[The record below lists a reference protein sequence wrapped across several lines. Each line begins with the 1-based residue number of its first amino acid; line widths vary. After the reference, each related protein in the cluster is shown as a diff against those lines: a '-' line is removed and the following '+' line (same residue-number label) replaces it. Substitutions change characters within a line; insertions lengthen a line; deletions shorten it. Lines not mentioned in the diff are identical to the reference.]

1 MTAQPNSPP
10 PREDAPALAARR
22 GFWRRVRHHLVEIG
36 LTLPS
41 CGWMIVFFLIPSIL
55 LFTLSFH
62 PTATDGGIGEG
73 WTLETWRTLAN
84 PDYPSIVWRTIW
96 LSIVSTFI
104 CIVIAVP
111 CAYAMARAPAIR
123 RHVLVGLVI
132 LPFWTSFLI
141 RVFAWKILLHPDG
154 VIRGFLLS
162 LSIIRP
168 DQQLLYNPVAVLLVM
183 VYTYLPFAVL
193 PLYAAAEKFDFNL
206 IEAALDLGA
215 TPLRAFSSV
224 FVPGIRAGIFSA
236 TLMVL
241 IPAFGSY
248 VIPDMVGGANSEMVG
263 SKIAQ
268 RAIPDRNLPHASALS
283 ALLMLGV
290 LAPPFLGWVVLRRRN
305 IGVTESEAVAEAG
318 DSGVVQK
325 GGVS

>member
-1 MTAQPNSPP
+1 MNAQPSSPAP
-10 PREDAPALAARR
+10 GAAPSAPADKQGLR
-22 GFWRRVRHHLVEIG
+22 RRVRRSLAELA

-96 LSIVSTFI
+96 LSAVSTFVCLAI
-104 CIVIAVP
+104 SVP
-111 CAYAMARAPAIR
+111 CAYAMARAPEVR

-154 VIRGFLLS
+154 VIRGVLLN

-183 VYTYLPFAVL
+183 IYTYLPFAML

-206 IEAALDLGA
+206 VEAALDLGA
-215 TPLRAFSSV
+215 TPRRAFAKV
-224 FVPGIRAGIFSA
+224 FVPGIRAGLFSA
-236 TLMVL
+236 MLMVL

-248 VIPDMVGGANSEMVG
+248 VIPDMVGGANSEMIG
-263 SKIAQ
+263 TKIAQ
-268 RAIPDRNLPHASALS
+268 RAIPDRNLPHASALA

-290 LAPPFLGWVVLRRRN
+290 LIPPAIGWMVLRRRN
-305 IGVTESEAVAEAG
+305 IGATETEAVAAARPRIV
-318 DSGVVQK
+318 DK
-325 GGVS
+325 GGVA

>member
-318 DSGVVQK
+318 DSGVAQK

>member
-1 MTAQPNSPP
+1 MTALPNSPASGS
-10 PREDAPALAARR
+10 DAPAPPAPR
-22 GFWRRVRHHLVEIG
+22 GFWRRVRHHLAELA

-41 CGWMIVFFLIPSIL
+41 CGWMIVFFLIPSVL

-96 LSIVSTFI
+96 LSLVSTLI
-104 CIVIAVP
+104 CIVISVP
-111 CAYAMARAPAIR
+111 CAFAMSRAPAIR

-154 VIRGFLLS
+154 VLRGFLMDLA
-162 LSIIRP
+162 IIRP

-183 VYTYLPFAVL
+183 VYTYLPFAML

-215 TPLRAFSSV
+215 TPLRAFAKV
-224 FVPGIRAGIFSA
+224 FIPGIRAGLFSA

-268 RAIPDRNLPHASALS
+268 RAIPDRNLPHASALA

-290 LAPPFLGWVVLRRRN
+290 LAPPFIGWAVLRRRN
-305 IGVTESEAVAEAG
+305 IGVTETEAVAAAG
-318 DSGVVQK
+318 DSRVVHK
-325 GGVS
+325 GGVA

>member
-10 PREDAPALAARR
+10 PLADTPALAARR

-36 LTLPS
+36 LTFTS